1 MTVRETL
8 YMVCRWWCPGVVTC
22 LANTRLLWWRC
33 VEYSPAM
40 TVFINNLR
48 LSAYHASTSLSH
60 TQARLF
66 NSLLQSGGD
75 ISWFVSLSC
84 LMISPKA
91 CRMLV
96 HSVEVCYTTER
107 LSVSTLNISTWKDHS
122 IISYYPPSYLIL
134 NDHSVKYFWPFIT
147 GIQLSVIFKILNI
160 PITEFWNWTINF
172 SSDWISGRKE
182 NKLCIWFPSW
192 EWIRGIQYPPLTVFK
207 VYFSNLEQV
216 RDWPR
221 GPYSALRTN
230 TNIGLC
236 KNTREIC
243 HNFIELSYVRSS
255 VDAYI
260 HICKCNLWTKKVAE
274 RRPWQPSKVKEDRKE
289 PEISSLALQP
299 PAVLQEG
306 VGGTKLVWNSE
317 QKMEIMLAIIY
328 TSYE

>member
-1 MTVRETL
+1 M
-8 YMVCRWWCPGVVTC
+8 
-22 LANTRLLWWRC
+22 
-33 VEYSPAM
+33 
-40 TVFINNLR
+40 
-48 LSAYHASTSLSH
+48 
-60 TQARLF
+60 
-66 NSLLQSGGD
+66 
-75 ISWFVSLSC
+75 
-84 LMISPKA
+84 
-91 CRMLV
+91 
-96 HSVEVCYTTER
+96 
-107 LSVSTLNISTWKDHS
+107 KDHS

-192 EWIRGIQYPPLTVFK
+192 EWIRGIQYPALTVFK

-230 TNIGLC
+230 TNIELC
-236 KNTREIC
+236 KNTGEIC

-260 HICKCNLWTKKVAE
+260 HMYMQMQSLN
-274 RRPWQPSKVKEDRKE
+274 KE
-289 PEISSLALQP
+289 S
-299 PAVLQEG
+299 
-306 VGGTKLVWNSE
+306 GGEET
-317 QKMEIMLAIIY
+317 MTA
-328 TSYE
+328 